1 GIVRALSGVDGSEL
15 WSYSN
20 GGIIAD
26 ARYTPAVADLDSD
39 GLVEIVTTSLNSAYI
54 NVLDIEGNIKKQIE
68 KTKTGGGAS
77 GNITL
82 TDLDGDSSV
91 EILSA

>member
-1 GIVRALSGVDGSEL
+1 
-15 WSYSN
+15 
-20 GGIIAD
+20 
-26 ARYTPAVADLDSD
+26 
-39 GLVEIVTTSLNSAYI
+39 
-54 NVLDIEGNIKKQIE
+54 LDIEGNIKKQIE

-91 EILSA
+91 EILSADGVYNYDTGLVFSHSWTPSSISGDFDGDKVQEIFMNGDLYKADGS